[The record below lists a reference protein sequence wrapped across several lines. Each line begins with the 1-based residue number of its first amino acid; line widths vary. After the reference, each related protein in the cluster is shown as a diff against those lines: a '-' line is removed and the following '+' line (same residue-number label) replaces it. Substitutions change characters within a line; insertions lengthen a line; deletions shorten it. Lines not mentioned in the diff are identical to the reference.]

1 MKFDII
7 TIFPEIFDSYL
18 KESLIK
24 TAQEKGLLSIRV
36 HDIRKYTNDPHKK
49 VDDKPFGGGLGM
61 VMKVEPVYRAVKK
74 LKKGKKSKEI
84 KVSQT
89 FRLDADVLEWL
100 EEQGEKRK
108 LQAI

>member
-1 MKFDII
+1 MPHKQRCFLLPHTMKFDII

-49 VDDKPFGGGLGM
+49 VDDKPFSDAGDC
-61 VMKVEPVYRAVKK
+61 AA
-74 LKKGKKSKEI
+74 KKG
-84 KVSQT
+84 
-89 FRLDADVLEWL
+89 
-100 EEQGEKRK
+100 
-108 LQAI
+108 